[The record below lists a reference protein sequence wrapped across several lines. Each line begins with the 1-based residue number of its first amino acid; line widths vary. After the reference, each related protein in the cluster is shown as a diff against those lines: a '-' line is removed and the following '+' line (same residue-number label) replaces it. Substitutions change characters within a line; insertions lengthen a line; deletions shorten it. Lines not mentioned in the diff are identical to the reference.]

1 MNYKEKQSDTI
12 PALVTSTFQN
22 QKLQMQAAAANA
34 LSGMSIPA
42 DMNANNQDDQPE
54 NQVSVDYLVGEMM
67 IGFDK
72 LRRMSHTEL
81 RNAIGTRVSLLE
93 NELRGRAERREAID
107 TAQSASHILDFP
119 RERAKRIHRQMNRG
133 SAIAA
138 IASTLLIVAIMV

>member
-1 MNYKEKQSDTI
+1 
-12 PALVTSTFQN
+12 
-22 QKLQMQAAAANA
+22 MQAAAANA

-54 NQVSVDYLVGEMM
+54 NQVSDYDLVGEMM

-72 LRRMSHTEL
+72 VRRISHTEL
-81 RNAIGTRVSLLE
+81 RNVIGTRVSLLE

-107 TAQSASHILDFP
+107 TAQLASHILDF
-119 RERAKRIHRQMNRG
+119 RCERAKRIHRQVNRG

-138 IASTLLIVAIMV
+138 IASTLLIVAIMA

>member
-1 MNYKEKQSDTI
+1 
-12 PALVTSTFQN
+12 
-22 QKLQMQAAAANA
+22 MQAAAANA

-93 NELRGRAERREAID
+93 NELHGRAERREVID
-107 TAQSASHILDFP
+107 TAQSASQILYFR
-119 RERAKRIHRQMNRG
+119 RERAKRIHRQVSRG